1 MNVDQVDSCVVAR
14 ISAHENVRGVYLNQA
29 TNNEVRNSN
38 LADNGYGV
46 YCDYA
51 SSNTISNNV
60 ATGEKGDGNT
70 LGDGV
75 YLFYSDSNT
84 ITENDLSGNHVFGV
98 SLYHSSNNTISTNA
112 ISKNEQIGVRL
123 RESDNNILKFNTISG
138 NAQQG
143 ILIIE
148 TTGNQIYL
156 NSFINQ
162 LNDLTNSPETKLDSP
177 QKMTYTYNSSAQTGH
192 MGNYYSD
199 YKGADKNGDGIGDV
213 ATSFGDSHPLV
224 QPVDHYGSIGI
235 ATPTPSPSEKA
246 EVSAN
251 PLTST
256 TEQANNAL
264 NTPAFEIGGALAA
277 IAVLTLFLKRSYGRS
292 P

>member
-1 MNVDQVDSCVVAR
+1 MNVDQVASCVVAG
-14 ISAHENVRGVYLNQA
+14 ISAHGNVRGVYLNRA

-46 YCDYA
+46 YGDYA

-60 ATGEKGDGNT
+60 ATGEKGYGNT
-70 LGDGV
+70 LGDGI

-84 ITENDLSGNHVFGV
+84 ITENDLSGNHVYGI
-98 SLYHSSNNTISTNA
+98 SLYHSSNNTISTNT

-123 RESDNNILKFNTISG
+123 RECDNNTLKFNTISG

-162 LNDLTNSPETKLDSP
+162 PNDLTNSPETKLDSP
-177 QKMTYTYNSSAQTGH
+177 QKMMYTYNGSAQTGY

-199 YKGADKNGDGIGDV
+199 YKGDDKNGDGISDV

-224 QPVDHYGSIGI
+224 QPVDHYGSISI
-235 ATPTPSPSEKA
+235 ATATPSPSAKA
-246 EVSAN
+246 NVSTN
-251 PLTST
+251 TITSS
-256 TEQANNAL
+256 TEQANNASK
-264 NTPAFEIGGALAA
+264 TPGFEVGGTLAA
-277 IAVLTLFLKRSYGRS
+277 IAILTLFLKRSYGKTR
-292 P
+292 